1 MDLQNRKTMI
11 FKVYIIDYQYIMI
24 LNLQMRNHFYTSFV

>member
-11 FKVYIIDYQYIMI
+11 FKVYYFDYQLVMI
-24 LNLQMRNHFYTSFV
+24 LNLQMSNHFYTSFV